1 LTKTGRTGGFGRR
14 RGAWLAAPLAVL
26 ALLLVAIVMVVSC
39 SSSPPM
45 TPVGPGMPSS
55 SAVAPTRPAPSTTAS
70 VVHAAP
76 PGAPLRVWV
85 PRIGVDAKLVSLA
98 LQADGSM
105 EVPPWGL
112 AGWYRLGPKPGAP
125 GPAVIAA
132 HVDSKRGPDVF
143 YRLGELQRGD
153 RVHIDYANGRSVTF
167 AVQSREMTAKSAL
180 PVKRIWNQTSEPVLR
195 LITCGGDFNR
205 QTGHYQSNVIVYASL
220 VG

>member
-1 LTKTGRTGGFGRR
+1 MK
-14 RGAWLAAPLAVL
+14 
-26 ALLLVAIVMVVSC
+26 
-39 SSSPPM
+39 SPDTAKISLS
-45 TPVGPGMPSS
+45 TPSVTSNVPP
-55 SAVAPTRPAPSTTAS
+55 AS